1 MCTWLNNILADN
13 LIGANQPEDKKAT
26 KGEVVNLMSL
36 PSDYE
41 MDDYELLLA
50 RHHLIQQQLQKVEG
64 LNTFLEFYSLI

>member
-1 MCTWLNNILADN
+1 
-13 LIGANQPEDKKAT
+13 
-26 KGEVVNLMSL
+26 MSL